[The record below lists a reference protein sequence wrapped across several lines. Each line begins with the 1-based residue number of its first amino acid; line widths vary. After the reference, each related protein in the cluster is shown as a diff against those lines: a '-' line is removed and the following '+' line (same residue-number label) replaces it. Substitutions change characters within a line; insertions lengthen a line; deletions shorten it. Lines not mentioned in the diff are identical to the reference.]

1 MKNIVLF
8 LIIFFQAIIS
18 EAQETTAIR
27 TMADKEQSLIT
38 YSMRHPL
45 HEWTGVSMDVSS
57 VIVSEGVKSN
67 IKQVAVSVRI
77 ATFDSKNANRD
88 SHMLEIT
95 EALKFPNITFS
106 GNVMSTQGKTI
117 QVTGELTFH
126 GVNKPINFEVTTV
139 DKGGKLEVTG
149 GFTVQLSDFDI
160 SRPSLMGIPT
170 NEEIRIEFLMV
181 Y

>member
-1 MKNIVLF
+1 
-8 LIIFFQAIIS
+8 
-18 EAQETTAIR
+18 
-27 TMADKEQSLIT
+27 MADKKLSSIT

-45 HEWTGVSMDVSS
+45 HAWTGVSKDVSS
-57 VIVSEGVKSN
+57 VIVSEGAKSN
-67 IKQVAVSVRI
+67 IKQVAVSVRV

-88 SHMLEIT
+88 SHMLETT

-106 GNVMSTQGKTI
+106 GDVVNAQDNRLSVS
-117 QVTGELTFH
+117 GELTFH
-126 GVNKPINFEVTTV
+126 GVNKPLIFEVSTAE
-139 DKGGKLEVTG
+139 KGGKLEVKG

-170 NEEIRIEFLMV
+170 NEEIKVEFLMV